1 MHSMH
6 SSHQKMCFILYVS
19 LTSTSSCSKV
29 IFIGAAS
36 EVVLHTDKLQFSAA
50 ESTGVARVIFV

>member
-1 MHSMH
+1 
-6 SSHQKMCFILYVS
+6 MCVSFNVS

-29 IFIGAAS
+29 IFIGAVS
-36 EVVLHTDKLQFSAA
+36 EVVLQTETLQFSAA